1 MATKTVGTMTYGID
15 ASKKSPTGSTR
26 TTNKV
31 TAAVVGSIR
40 VTGSTFIN
48 H

>member
-1 MATKTVGTMTYGID
+1 MATKTVGTMTYKID

-31 TAAVVGSIR
+31 TAAAVGSIK
-40 VTGSTFIN
+40 VTGSTTTV
-48 H
+48 